1 MIKIKYLIFLLTMVG
16 VLACNA
22 KKESTVSEENSVEV
36 VEVSPGDVP
45 SFSNPEFQKFVDDF
59 DKYVDEGIAKIE
71 NNEFSTDEEK
81 KALAKYQNNIKKYF
95 YKLETDKAK
104 KDEKEQKM
112 LTEYLEAKKQEIE
125 EKAKV
130 LLVE

>member
-71 NNEFSTDEEK
+71 NNEFSTDEDK